1 MDAVVRAKDDV
12 DDSVG
17 RLPAHVT
24 NRHAPCNL
32 LWAHRV
38 ADTQEPQLCIR
49 VIVPLALCE
58 LYIQELPDTLGKH
71 IEPLLKENHV
81 HEAGCCR
88 GNLGTRDVARTG

>member
-38 ADTQEPQLCIR
+38 ADTQEPQRCIR

-58 LYIQELPDTLGKH
+58 LFLQELPDTLGNH
-71 IEPLLKENHV
+71 IELARLCQSPL
-81 HEAGCCR
+81 
-88 GNLGTRDVARTG
+88 

>member
-32 LWAHRV
+32 LWAHHV
-38 ADTQEPQLCIR
+38 ADTQEPQLGIH
-49 VIVPLALCE
+49 VIIPMA
-58 LYIQELPDTLGKH
+58 
-71 IEPLLKENHV
+71 
-81 HEAGCCR
+81 
-88 GNLGTRDVARTG
+88 